1 MAAAVNQNDLI
12 EIVKAQVD
20 SFNDIIT
27 VVVKNVTTINK
38 LDEGIYKATMSAVDY
53 TKNIVN
59 SISGF
64 YNEVQTVESNKNRA
78 LLKTLKGFEK
88 IAKRL

>member
-27 VVVKNVTTINK
+27 IVVKNAPTINK
-38 LDEGIYKATMSAVDY
+38 LD
-53 TKNIVN
+53 
-59 SISGF
+59 
-64 YNEVQTVESNKNRA
+64 
-78 LLKTLKGFEK
+78 
-88 IAKRL
+88 